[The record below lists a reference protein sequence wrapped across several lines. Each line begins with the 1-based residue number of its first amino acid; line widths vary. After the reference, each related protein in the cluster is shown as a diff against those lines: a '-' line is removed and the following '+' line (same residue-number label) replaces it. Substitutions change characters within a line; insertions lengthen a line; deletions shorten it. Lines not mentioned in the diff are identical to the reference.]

1 MRSSRITARRLKL
14 LQASLKIFA
23 KKGFHQTAVSDIA
36 DASKIGHGTFYGYF
50 TSKTAIFR
58 ALVEHVHTRILGVL
72 VEDAFDRSRTLED
85 YRGQLIRIGDRLFEL
100 FRKEPELAQIVF
112 YESWIAGEEVAK
124 LSEQTFDLLN
134 QATKKYLDHGLA
146 QGYLRPD
153 FDTATAAAA
162 INMMLFES
170 MKSVLKSDEAETE
183 FAKWKK
189 LIPLMIIEGL
199 ANKT

>member
-1 MRSSRITARRLKL
+1 M
-14 LQASLKIFA
+14 KIFA

-50 TSKTAIFR
+50 TNKTAIFQ
-58 ALVEHVHTRILGVL
+58 ALVEHIHTRILGIL
-72 VEDAFDRSRTLED
+72 GEDAFDQSQTLED
-85 YRGQLIRIGDRLFEL
+85 YRHQLIRIGERLFEL

-124 LSEQTFDLLN
+124 LSKQTFDMLN
-134 QATKKYLDHGLA
+134 LATKMYLDHGVA

-153 FDTATAAAA
+153 FDTATGAAA

-170 MKSVLKSDEAETE
+170 MKTVLKSKEPEIE
-183 FAKWKK
+183 YKKWQN

-199 ANKT
+199 GRKT